1 MEVQV
6 TSMEVIKISQ
16 LILHELKIN
25 SIMEYLLIKHP
36 SSIKET
42 LIELV
47 ITKGHSNDYKF

>member
-1 MEVQV
+1 MKY
-6 TSMEVIKISQ
+6 ID
-16 LILHELKIN
+16 
-25 SIMEYLLIKHP
+25 IKHP